1 MILSMVENITR
12 RPQTLLIPTLAVGL
26 GQGHLRVDTA
36 LAPLVVVLD
45 LLLLA
50 PDTTIQPEV
59 V

>member
-1 MILSMVENITR
+1 MVENITR
-12 RPQTLLIPTLAVGL
+12 RPQTLLIPTLAV

-45 LLLLA
+45 LLVLA